1 MKTIIKQS
9 YHFKDFTTEFEQ
21 CDFSEKPEFT
31 VLYIHGLKSNPW
43 AQKADNIKEL
53 CRKNGLNF
61 RRYELLG
68 HGSDEKKFLRC
79 DFELWKDQLRD
90 IIANHI
96 TGPVIIVGHCVGG
109 WLGMSIAEEYPD
121 RIKAFLGLAAAP
133 DLIEQLLE
141 RSTLEQR
148 QTLADTGFVE
158 AQVEK
163 YHYVFSQRLWTNLH
177 ANDLLQ
183 KDKIDI
189 TCPVHLIHGQQDNF
203 VNWQVIL
210 KLAEKIAYGKTV
222 VKILKNSNHHLQDSI
237 AIHETAQSL
246 YDLYQEAKK
255 NKTSD

>member
-43 AQKADNIKEL
+43 ARKADNIKEL

-141 RSTLEQR
+141 IGR
-148 QTLADTGFVE
+148 AHV
-158 AQVEK
+158 
-163 YHYVFSQRLWTNLH
+163 
-177 ANDLLQ
+177 
-183 KDKIDI
+183 
-189 TCPVHLIHGQQDNF
+189 
-203 VNWQVIL
+203 
-210 KLAEKIAYGKTV
+210 
-222 VKILKNSNHHLQDSI
+222 
-237 AIHETAQSL
+237 
-246 YDLYQEAKK
+246 
-255 NKTSD
+255 

>member
-1 MKTIIKQS
+1 M
-9 YHFKDFTTEFEQ
+9 
-21 CDFSEKPEFT
+21 
-31 VLYIHGLKSNPW
+31 
-43 AQKADNIKEL
+43 
-53 CRKNGLNF
+53 NF

-163 YHYVFSQRLWTNLH
+163 YHYVFHKGCGPIFMPT
-177 ANDLLQ
+177 
-183 KDKIDI
+183 
-189 TCPVHLIHGQQDNF
+189 
-203 VNWQVIL
+203 
-210 KLAEKIAYGKTV
+210 
-222 VKILKNSNHHLQDSI
+222 
-237 AIHETAQSL
+237 
-246 YDLYQEAKK
+246 
-255 NKTSD
+255 TSCKRTKSTSPARFI

>member
-43 AQKADNIKEL
+43 ARKADNIKEL

-163 YHYVFSQRLWTNLH
+163 YHYVFFTKAVDQSSCQRPP
-177 ANDLLQ
+177 A
-183 KDKIDI
+183 K
-189 TCPVHLIHGQQDNF
+189 GQNR
-203 VNWQVIL
+203 
-210 KLAEKIAYGKTV
+210 
-222 VKILKNSNHHLQDSI
+222 HHLPGSSDTRTTGQFRQLAGHFEI
-237 AIHETAQSL
+237 GR
-246 YDLYQEAKK
+246 K
-255 NKTSD
+255 NCLRQNGG

>member
-1 MKTIIKQS
+1 
-9 YHFKDFTTEFEQ
+9 
-21 CDFSEKPEFT
+21 
-31 VLYIHGLKSNPW
+31 
-43 AQKADNIKEL
+43 
-53 CRKNGLNF
+53 
-61 RRYELLG
+61 
-68 HGSDEKKFLRC
+68 
-79 DFELWKDQLRD
+79 
-90 IIANHI
+90 
-96 TGPVIIVGHCVGG
+96 
-109 WLGMSIAEEYPD
+109 MSIAEEYPD

-183 KDKIDI
+183 KDKINI